1 MFGLQHFQVCWVWA
15 LCVKGCG
22 LGFRGLGY
30 KVQCLGLQ
38 ISASKL
44 NMLRFSRGVSQA
56 LEKWGLL
63 RSARL
68 EFGR

>member
-15 LCVKGCG
+15 LWVKGCG
-22 LGFRGLGY
+22 LGFRGLGC
-30 KVQCLGLQ
+30 KVQRLGLQ

-44 NMLRFSRGVSQA
+44 MLRFSRGVSQA
-56 LEKWGLL
+56 VEKWGLL

-68 EFGR
+68 EIGR